1 MLEGAALGLAFTAG
15 LVATVN
21 PCGFAMLPAYLSY
34 FMGTDTDVTLSR
46 SASLTR
52 GLVVGSVVSSG
63 FLAVFGL
70 AGLLL
75 TLGLQSLTEVLP
87 WLALV
92 IGIGLAVLGIAMI
105 RGFYLNVRLPG
116 IRGAK
121 KERTLR
127 SLFLFGVSYAVASLS
142 CTLPVFLS
150 LVPVTLSQQTILG
163 GVATFF
169 VYGLGMSTVLVFLTL
184 AMSLGRTSIVRWMR
198 SSARYINTVSG
209 IILLAA
215 GAFIVWYWAT
225 ILSVGAAEAG
235 TSGIVRWIDE
245 RSADATQLVA
255 DHTRVVVAVL
265 VGTIGAAVLTIAGR
279 RMLAAPAA
287 ETEAEPQAAGLTAV
301 DH

>member
-34 FMGTDTDVTLSR
+34 FMGSDSDVPLSR

-70 AGLLL
+70 SGLLL
-75 TLGLQSLTEVLP
+75 TLGLQSLTDVLP

-92 IGIGLAVLGIAMI
+92 IGVVLGVLGIAMI

-116 IRGAK
+116 IRGAA
-121 KERTLR
+121 KERNLR
-127 SLFLFGVSYAVASLS
+127 SLFLFGVSYAIASLS

-150 LVPVTLSQQTILG
+150 LVPVTLSQQTLVG
-163 GVATFF
+163 GVATFV

-209 IILLAA
+209 VILLAA

-235 TSGIVRWIDE
+235 SNGIVRWIDE
-245 RSADATQLVA
+245 LSADATQFVA
-255 DHTRVVVAVL
+255 DNTRVVVAVL
-265 VGTIGAAVLTIAGR
+265 VGTIGAAGLVIVGR
-279 RMLAAPAA
+279 RLLSEPAPEVTRHEPDLA
-287 ETEAEPQAAGLTAV
+287 TI

>member
-34 FMGTDTDVTLSR
+34 FMGSDSDVPLSR

-70 AGLLL
+70 SGLLL
-75 TLGLQSLTEVLP
+75 TLGLQSLTDVLP

-92 IGIGLAVLGIAMI
+92 IGVVLGVLGIAMI

-116 IRGAK
+116 IRGAA
-121 KERTLR
+121 KERNLR
-127 SLFLFGVSYAVASLS
+127 SLFLFGVSYAIASLS

-150 LVPVTLSQQTILG
+150 LVPVTLSQQTLVG
-163 GVATFF
+163 GVATFV

-198 SSARYINTVSG
+198 SSARYINTMSG
-209 IILLAA
+209 VILLAA

-235 TSGIVRWIDE
+235 SNGIVRWIDE
-245 RSADATQLVA
+245 LSADATQFVA
-255 DHTRVVVAVL
+255 DNTRVVVAVL
-265 VGTIGAAVLTIAGR
+265 VGTIGAAGLVIVGR
-279 RMLAAPAA
+279 RLLSEPAPEVTRHEPDLA
-287 ETEAEPQAAGLTAV
+287 TI

>member
-34 FMGTDTDVTLSR
+34 FMGMDSDVPLSR

-70 AGLLL
+70 SGLLL
-75 TLGLQSLTEVLP
+75 TLGLQSLTDVLP

-92 IGIGLAVLGIAMI
+92 IGAVLGVLGIAMI

-116 IRGAK
+116 IRGAA
-121 KERTLR
+121 KERSLR
-127 SLFLFGVSYAVASLS
+127 SLFLFGVSYAIASLS

-150 LVPVTLSQQTILG
+150 LVPVTLSQQTLLG
-163 GVATFF
+163 GVATFV

-209 IILLAA
+209 VILLAA
-215 GAFIVWYWAT
+215 GMFIVWYWAT

-235 TSGIVRWIDE
+235 TNGIVRWIDE
-245 RSADATQLVA
+245 LSADATQFVA
-255 DHTRVVVAVL
+255 DNTRVVVAVL
-265 VGTIGAAVLTIAGR
+265 VGTIGAAALAIVGR
-279 RMLAAPAA
+279 RLLSVPAPEASQGEPDLA
-287 ETEAEPQAAGLTAV
+287 TI

>member
-34 FMGTDTDVTLSR
+34 FMGTDSDVPLSR

-70 AGLLL
+70 SGLLL
-75 TLGLQSLTEVLP
+75 TLGLQSLTDVLP

-92 IGIGLAVLGIAMI
+92 IGVVLGVLGIAMI

-116 IRGAK
+116 IRGAA
-121 KERTLR
+121 KERNLR
-127 SLFLFGVSYAVASLS
+127 SLFLFGVSYAIASLS

-150 LVPVTLSQQTILG
+150 LVPVTLSQQTLVG
-163 GVATFF
+163 GVATFV

-209 IILLAA
+209 VILLAA

-235 TSGIVRWIDE
+235 SNGIVRWIDE
-245 RSADATQLVA
+245 LSADATQFVA
-255 DHTRVVVAVL
+255 DNTRVVVAVL
-265 VGTIGAAVLTIAGR
+265 VGTIGAAGLVIVGR
-279 RMLAAPAA
+279 RLLSEPAPEVTRHEPDLA
-287 ETEAEPQAAGLTAV
+287 TI